1 MWIARV
7 QTVVIATLVLLV
19 VGWTALADPA
29 EAGVGDYT
37 CDNPSKV
44 YYGNQRLFQRPA
56 TVDCDR
62 VYAKI
67 PEYKEILSRR
77 LTDKDPQ
84 YHLLMK
90 KASKRFSAAVKKM
103 ARAKKHDLV
112 AQAGAVRKAKDKA
125 KDIPNRTD
133 EVIKALD

>member
-1 MWIARV
+1 MWIARIRS
-7 QTVVIATLVLLV
+7 VVMATLTVLV
-19 VGWTALADPA
+19 VGWMAFAAPV

-37 CDNPSKV
+37 CNSPSKV

-56 TVDCDR
+56 SVDCDR
-62 VYAKI
+62 VYARI
-67 PEYKEILSRR
+67 PEYKQILSRR

-90 KASKRFSAAVKKM
+90 KATKRFSAAVQKM
-103 ARAKKHDLV
+103 ARAKNHDLV
-112 AQAGAVRKAKDKA
+112 AQMGAVRKAKDKA